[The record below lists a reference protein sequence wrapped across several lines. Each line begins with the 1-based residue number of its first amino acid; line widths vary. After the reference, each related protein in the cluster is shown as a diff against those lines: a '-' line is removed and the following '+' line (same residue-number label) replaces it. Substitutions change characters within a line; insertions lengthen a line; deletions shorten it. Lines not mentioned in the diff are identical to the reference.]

1 VRLIDRNAQT
11 NRWRRIPVG
20 DKAALA
26 VGMMIVSLCT
36 AGWLVQGIIVVIMW
50 GSLLAGARVPP
61 RDALQCAS
69 IPVGFIAASSVAQL
83 ISLHFDH
90 GMPVLGFSSQALV
103 PAAQLALRSFA
114 CVSALLWLALT
125 TPLTDILQLLRRLGL
140 GHEISDIA
148 LMMFRFVWL
157 TLDCLE
163 SGVHSQANRLG
174 YVGYRRGLHSMAMLL
189 ASLLPRVFGRARRL
203 ENGLAA
209 RGYAGELRFIE
220 VTRQS
225 SRLRQAGIAMLLVGV
240 AVVGRWV
247 P

>member
-11 NRWRRIPVG
+11 NRWRRLPAG

-26 VGMMIVSLCT
+26 LGMMIVSLCT
-36 AGWLVQGIIVVIMW
+36 PGWAVQGIIILVMW
-50 GSLLAGARVPP
+50 VCLLGGARVPL
-61 RDALQCAS
+61 RDALTCAA
-69 IPVGFIAASSVAQL
+69 IPLGFIAASSVAQV
-83 ISLHFDH
+83 ISLHLAH
-90 GMPVLGFSSQALV
+90 GIPVVGVSSASLE
-103 PAAQLALRSFA
+103 PAARVALRSFA

-125 TPLTDILQLLRRLGL
+125 TPLTDILQMLRRFGL

-148 LMMFRFVWL
+148 LMMFRFIWL

-174 YVGYRRGLHSMAMLL
+174 YVGYRRGLRSTGLL
-189 ASLLPRVFGRARRL
+189 MASLLPRVLGRARRL

-209 RGYAGELRFIE
+209 RGYSGELRFIQVNRPTSRPRQLGI
-220 VTRQS
+220 VT
-225 SRLRQAGIAMLLVGV
+225 LLVAV
-240 AVVGRWV
+240 AVFGRMM